1 MSDNHESK
9 KEEEIDFISTPSLQ
23 KALKKTKRRQT
34 IKYVFI
40 AVLTTTILLAIL
52 FTGSQ
57 YILDKRLEN
66 QSSSIYEMI
75 HGANISFGH
84 SSRDY
89 NLFSVTKE
97 TTYRKS
103 IGDRSIVWDKKTE
116 KIPLFGRVNTI
127 ERGSGMVEVNIF
139 NKKEQRMVRYNDFN
153 NERKID
159 FYYPGLSYDFLPD
172 ELDTA
177 VGLDK
182 NTLIEVAL
190 SFKEPMTL
198 AELGKKLG
206 YENVN
211 WLWVDTTTVAQMDRM
226 TKELDSDRLKTK
238 GGGGA
243 FGFEV
248 SQEVPFFDENG
259 HGFIQTLEQLSKTDS
274 HKSSIKEAL
283 KGIKENTQSSK
294 GEIRFN
300 GAVVTGTAEEL
311 RRFQKLDF
319 IRASV
324 IGATIDK
331 Y

>member
-23 KALKKTKRRQT
+23 KAIKKTRRRQT
-34 IKYVFI
+34 FKYVII
-40 AVLTTTILLAIL
+40 AVFTTVILLTIL

-57 YILDKRLEN
+57 YILTNRLEHQDN
-66 QSSSIYEMI
+66 YYDMI
-75 HGANISFGH
+75 HGANISFA
-84 SSRDY
+84 SSSNNY

-116 KIPLFGRVNTI
+116 KIPLFGRIDTI
-127 ERGSGMVEVNIF
+127 ERGSGMIEVNVF
-139 NKKEQRMVRYNDFN
+139 NEKAQRMVRYNEFN

-159 FYYPGLSYDFLPD
+159 FYYPGLSYDYLPI

-182 NTLIEVAL
+182 NKLIEVAL

-198 AELGKKLG
+198 AELSKKLG

-211 WLWVDTTTVAQMDRM
+211 WLWADTTTVAQMDRM
-226 TKELDSDRLKTK
+226 TKELDSDSLKTK

-248 SQEVPFFDENG
+248 RQEYPYSKENG
-259 HGFIQTLEQLSKTDS
+259 QGFIQTMKQLNKTDS

-283 KGIKENTQSSK
+283 KGIKENTQSTK
-294 GEIRFN
+294 GEIRLN
-300 GAVVTGTAEEL
+300 GAVVTGSPAEL

-324 IGATIDK
+324 IGATVDK

>member
-1 MSDNHESK
+1 MSDNEKSK
-9 KEEEIDFISTPSLQ
+9 KVEEIDFISTPSVQ
-23 KALKKTKRRQT
+23 RAFKKTKRKQT
-34 IKYVFI
+34 IKYVII
-40 AVLTTTILLAIL
+40 AVLTTTILMTIL

-57 YILDKRLEN
+57 YILNKRLEDQDN
-66 QSSSIYEMI
+66 IYDMVY
-75 HGANISFGH
+75 GANISFGE
-84 SSRDY
+84 SRNNY

-97 TTYRKS
+97 TTYRKR
-103 IGDRSIVWDKKTE
+103 IGDRSIVWDKKIE
-116 KIPLFGRVNTI
+116 KIPLFGRIDTI
-127 ERGSGMVEVNIF
+127 ERGSGMVEVNVF
-139 NKKEQRMVRYNDFN
+139 NEKAQRTVRYNDFN

-159 FYYPGLSYDFLPD
+159 FYYPGLSYDYLPN

-177 VGLDK
+177 VGLDE

-198 AELGKKLG
+198 AEMGEQLG
-206 YENVN
+206 YENVD
-211 WLWVDTTTVAQMDRM
+211 WLWVDTTTINQMDRM
-226 TKELDSDRLKTK
+226 TKELDSDSLKTK

-243 FGFEV
+243 FGFGVGQDTPYTEG
-248 SQEVPFFDENG
+248 NG
-259 HGFIQTLEQLSKTDS
+259 QGFIQTLEQLSKTDS

-294 GEIRFN
+294 GKIRLN

-311 RRFQKLDF
+311 KRFQKLDF
-319 IRASV
+319 IRATV

>member
-1 MSDNHESK
+1 MSDNEKSK
-9 KEEEIDFISTPSLQ
+9 KEEEIDFISTPSVQ
-23 KALKKTKRRQT
+23 KAFKKTKRNQT
-34 IKYVFI
+34 IKYVII
-40 AVLTTTILLAIL
+40 AVLTTTILLTIL

-57 YILDKRLEN
+57 YILNKRLEDQDN
-66 QSSSIYEMI
+66 IYDMVY
-75 HGANISFGH
+75 GANISFGE
-84 SSRDY
+84 SRNNY

-97 TTYRKS
+97 TTYRKR
-103 IGDRSIVWDKKTE
+103 IGDRSIVWDKKIE
-116 KIPLFGRVNTI
+116 KIPLFGRIDTI
-127 ERGSGMVEVNIF
+127 ERGSGMVEVNVF
-139 NKKEQRMVRYNDFN
+139 NEKAQRTVRYNDFN

-159 FYYPGLSYDFLPD
+159 FYYPGLSYDYLPN
-172 ELDTA
+172 ELDSA
-177 VGLDK
+177 VGLDE

-198 AELGKKLG
+198 AEMGEQLG
-206 YENVN
+206 YENVD
-211 WLWVDTTTVAQMDRM
+211 WLWVDTTTINQMDRM
-226 TKELDSDRLKTK
+226 TKELDSDSLKTK

-248 SQEVPFFDENG
+248 GQDTPYTEENG
-259 HGFIQTLEQLSKTDS
+259 QGFIQTLEQLSKTDS

-294 GEIRFN
+294 GKIRLN

-311 RRFQKLDF
+311 KRFQKLDF

>member
-9 KEEEIDFISTPSLQ
+9 KEEEIDFISTPSMQ

-34 IKYVFI
+34 IKYVII
-40 AVLTTTILLAIL
+40 ALLTTTILLTTL

-57 YILDKRLEN
+57 YILNKRLEHYKDG
-66 QSSSIYEMI
+66 SYELV
-75 HGANISFGH
+75 HGANISWG
-84 SSRDY
+84 SSDRNY
-89 NLFSVTKE
+89 SLFSVTKE
-97 TTYRKS
+97 TTYHKS

-116 KIPLFGRVNTI
+116 KVPLIGRVNTI
-127 ERGSGMVEVNIF
+127 ERGSGMVEINYY
-139 NKKEQRMVRYNDFN
+139 NKKAQRTIRYNEFN

-159 FYYPGLSYDFLPD
+159 FYYPDLSYDYLPD

-177 VGLDK
+177 VSLDK
-182 NTLIEVAL
+182 NTLIEIAL
-190 SFKEPMTL
+190 SFKGPMTL
-198 AELGKKLG
+198 AEMGEKLG
-206 YENVN
+206 YKNVN
-211 WLWVDTTTVAQMDRM
+211 WLWADTTTLAQMDRM
-226 TKELDSDRLKTK
+226 TKELDSDSLKTK

-243 FGFEV
+243 FGFDV
-248 SQEVPFFDENG
+248 SEEDPYSEERG
-259 HGFIQTLEQLSKTDS
+259 EEFIQTMEQLSKTDR
-274 HKSSIKEAL
+274 HKSAIKEAL

-294 GEIRFN
+294 ADIRFN
-300 GAVVTGTAEEL
+300 GAVVTGTPEEL

>member
-9 KEEEIDFISTPSLQ
+9 KEKEIDFINTPSLQ
-23 KALKKTKRRQT
+23 KALKKTKRKQT
-34 IKYVFI
+34 IKYVII
-40 AVLTTTILLAIL
+40 AVLTTTILLTTL

-57 YILDKRLEN
+57 YILNKRLEH
-66 QSSSIYEMI
+66 QDDIYEMV
-75 HGANISFGH
+75 HGANISLGD
-84 SSRDY
+84 SSYNY

-97 TTYRKS
+97 TTYYKS

-116 KIPLFGRVNTI
+116 KIPLFGRIDTI
-127 ERGSGMVEVNIF
+127 ERGSGMIESNVYNE
-139 NKKEQRMVRYNDFN
+139 KEQRTIRYNNFN

-159 FYYPGLSYDFLPD
+159 FYYPGLSYDYLPD

-198 AELGKKLG
+198 AEMGEKLG

-226 TKELDSDRLKTK
+226 TKELDSDDLKTK

-243 FGFEV
+243 FGFYV
-248 SQEVPFFDENG
+248 SQEVPYSEESG
-259 HGFIQTLEQLSKTDS
+259 QGFIHELEQLSKTDS

-300 GAVVTGTAEEL
+300 GAVVTGTAVEL

-319 IRASV
+319 IHASV

>member
-1 MSDNHESK
+1 MSDNHEAK
-9 KEEEIDFISTPSLQ
+9 KEEEIDFINTPSLH
-23 KALKKTKRRQT
+23 KALQKTKRRQT

-40 AVLTTTILLAIL
+40 AVLTTTILLTTL

-57 YILDKRLEN
+57 YILNKRLEH
-66 QSSSIYEMI
+66 QEGKYEMI
-75 HGANISFGH
+75 HGANISYGD
-84 SSRDY
+84 SSYNY

-116 KIPLFGRVNTI
+116 KIPLFGRIDTI
-127 ERGSGMVEVNIF
+127 ERGSGMVEVNVY
-139 NKKEQRMVRYNDFN
+139 NEKAQRTVRYNDFN

-159 FYYPGLSYDFLPD
+159 FYYPGLSYDYLPD

-190 SFKEPMTL
+190 SFKKPMTL
-198 AELGKKLG
+198 AEMGEKLG
-206 YENVN
+206 YINVN

-226 TKELDSDRLKTK
+226 TKELDSDSLKTK

-243 FGFEV
+243 FGFDV
-248 SQEVPFFDENG
+248 SQEVPYSGESG
-259 HGFIQTLEQLSKTDS
+259 QGFIHDLEQMSKTDS

-294 GEIRFN
+294 GEIQFN